1 MRDAPVFHDETLG
14 CFQFLLI
21 IVYDMRTCLFLCSY
35 LWISFFF
42 FNLYECKVC
51 VYVLFFHLV
60 AALSWPIFV
69 FFPRQIVKSNVHK
82 KSKMNI
88 YISIFSRTQTPSQT
102 VAANQVAKLRT
113 MTSKTPPDLQEK
125 LENMDDL
132 VEDIKATCADPFAN
146 ARGNI
151 LLDLENDA
159 L

>member
-1 MRDAPVFHDETLG
+1 
-14 CFQFLLI
+14 
-21 IVYDMRTCLFLCSY
+21 
-35 LWISFFF
+35 
-42 FNLYECKVC
+42 
-51 VYVLFFHLV
+51 
-60 AALSWPIFV
+60 
-69 FFPRQIVKSNVHK
+69 
-82 KSKMNI
+82 MNI
-88 YISIFSRTQTPSQT
+88 YIHENFLTHTNTLGT